1 MAYSEI
7 TSSEVQIGKSF
18 KKELADK
25 IKDNF
30 IDHEERLNALSVG
43 SGPISI
49 FNEDILNASTVMTLS
64 GVLYYKAIN
73 DLQITKA
80 QIQIFGKDGISSG
93 TLDFDLKKSSTLG
106 GTFTSIFTTKPTINY
121 ATALA
126 YDSNDGVL
134 NSGQSVLQ
142 DEIIRLDI
150 TNVPAG
156 VVTKFRVMVYG
167 ALS

>member
-1 MAYSEI
+1 MAYSAI
-7 TSSEVQIGKSF
+7 TEAETAVGKSF

-25 IKDNF
+25 LRLNLA
-30 IDHEERLNALSVG
+30 DHETRLNALSIG
-43 SGPISI
+43 SGPITI
-49 FNEDILNASTVMTLS
+49 FNEDILNTSTALTLT

-93 TLDFDLKKSSTLG
+93 TLDFDLKKSATLG

-126 YDSNDGVL
+126 YDANDGVL
-134 NSGQSVLQ
+134 NTGQSVTQ
-142 DEIIRLDI
+142 DQIIRLDI
-150 TNVPAG
+150 TNVPTG
-156 VVTKFRVMVYG
+156 VITKFRVMVYG